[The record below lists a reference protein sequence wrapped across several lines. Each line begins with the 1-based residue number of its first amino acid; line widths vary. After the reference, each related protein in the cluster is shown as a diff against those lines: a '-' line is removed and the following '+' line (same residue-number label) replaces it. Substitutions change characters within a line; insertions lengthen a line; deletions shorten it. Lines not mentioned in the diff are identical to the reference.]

1 LDHKREQISRKTL
14 LFHLLARECLCSLD
28 QRKRK
33 TRNLQLKIKIS
44 FLIEWLKASV
54 LATLMHQR
62 EVDTT
67 SSERTKEEVEIT
79 EEEAIEICSVVEI
92 EEVKAVV
99 MIEKKLSK
107 RVLPDKFSNQIEV
120 LKEEVEAVEVLKSN
134 LKANPLVKL
143 NLRNMLKA
151 KMNTVSKLPPKTL
164 VDVVEEVII
173 AIDKTVLVRTFKT
186 KRVVL
191 KLKVKVMMAMK
202 GKRELVKRVTTK
214 RAEEVAATIE
224 VEITTEEE
232 VETTITRRDL
242 SPLLR
247 VLMEPVKVLD
257 VAEAR
262 TNLLVRKE
270 LKVKQLGWC
279 TERSIKKQMLR
290 KEMLMEKL
298 LCKSNLAQSLAVA

>member
-1 LDHKREQISRKTL
+1 MDHKREQISRKTL
-14 LFHLLARECLCSLD
+14 PFHLLARECLCSLD

-33 TRNLQLKIKIS
+33 TRNLWLKIKIS
-44 FLIEWLKASV
+44 FLIEWPKVSV

-79 EEEAIEICSVVEI
+79 EEEAIEICNVVEI
-92 EEVKAVV
+92 EEVEAVV

-120 LKEEVEAVEVLKSN
+120 LKEEEEAVEVLRSN
-134 LKANPLVKL
+134 LKANLLVKI
-143 NLRNMLKA
+143 NLRNMPKV
-151 KMNTVSKLPPKTL
+151 KMNTVSKLLPKTL

-173 AIDKTVLVRTFKT
+173 AIDKIVLVRTLKT

-191 KLKVKVMMAMK
+191 KLKVKAMMAMK

-232 VETTITRRDL
+232 VETTITKRNL
-242 SPLLR
+242 LPLLR
-247 VLMEPVKVLD
+247 VLVEPVKVLD

-270 LKVKQLGWC
+270 PKVKQLGWC

>member
-1 LDHKREQISRKTL
+1 MDHKREQISKKTL
-14 LFHLLARECLCSLD
+14 PFHLLARECLCSLD

-33 TRNLQLKIKIS
+33 TRNLWLKIKIS
-44 FLIEWLKASV
+44 FLIEWPKVSV

-79 EEEAIEICSVVEI
+79 EEEAIEICNVVEI
-92 EEVKAVV
+92 EEVEAVV

-120 LKEEVEAVEVLKSN
+120 LKEEEEAVEVLRSN
-134 LKANPLVKL
+134 LKANLLVKI
-143 NLRNMLKA
+143 NLRNMPKV
-151 KMNTVSKLPPKTL
+151 KMNMVSKLLPKTL

-173 AIDKTVLVRTFKT
+173 AIDKIVLVRTLKT

-191 KLKVKVMMAMK
+191 KLKVKAMMAMK

-232 VETTITRRDL
+232 VETTTTKRNL

-247 VLMEPVKVLD
+247 VLVEPVKVLD

-270 LKVKQLGWC
+270 PKVKQLGWC
-279 TERSIKKQMLR
+279 TERLIKKQMLR

>member
-1 LDHKREQISRKTL
+1 
-14 LFHLLARECLCSLD
+14 
-28 QRKRK
+28 
-33 TRNLQLKIKIS
+33 
-44 FLIEWLKASV
+44 
-54 LATLMHQR
+54 MHQR

-79 EEEAIEICSVVEI
+79 EEEAIEICNVVEI
-92 EEVKAVV
+92 EEVEAVV

-120 LKEEVEAVEVLKSN
+120 LKEEEEAVEVLRSN
-134 LKANPLVKL
+134 LKANLLVKI
-143 NLRNMLKA
+143 NLRNMPKV
-151 KMNTVSKLPPKTL
+151 KMNTVSKLLPKTL

-173 AIDKTVLVRTFKT
+173 AIDKIVLVRTLKT

-191 KLKVKVMMAMK
+191 KLKVKAMMAMK

-232 VETTITRRDL
+232 VETTITKRNL

-247 VLMEPVKVLD
+247 VLVELVKVLD

>member
-14 LFHLLARECLCSLD
+14 PFHLLARECLCSLD

-33 TRNLQLKIKIS
+33 TRNLWLKIKIS
-44 FLIEWLKASV
+44 FLIEWPKVSV

-79 EEEAIEICSVVEI
+79 EEEAIEICNVVEI
-92 EEVKAVV
+92 EEVEAVV

-120 LKEEVEAVEVLKSN
+120 LKEEEEAVEVLRSN
-134 LKANPLVKL
+134 LKANLLVKI
-143 NLRNMLKA
+143 NLRNMPKV
-151 KMNTVSKLPPKTL
+151 KMNTVSKLLPKTL

-173 AIDKTVLVRTFKT
+173 AIDKIVLVRTLKT

-191 KLKVKVMMAMK
+191 KLKVKAMMAMK

-232 VETTITRRDL
+232 VETTITKRNL
-242 SPLLR
+242 LPLLR
-247 VLMEPVKVLD
+247 VLVEPVKVLD

-270 LKVKQLGWC
+270 PKVKQLGWC

>member
-1 LDHKREQISRKTL
+1 MDHKREQISRKTL

-33 TRNLQLKIKIS
+33 TRNLRLKIKIS

-107 RVLPDKFSNQIEV
+107 KVLPDKFSNQIEV
-120 LKEEVEAVEVLKSN
+120 LKEEEEAVEVLRSN

-143 NLRNMLKA
+143 NLRNMLKV

-164 VDVVEEVII
+164 VDVVEEVTI
-173 AIDKTVLVRTFKT
+173 AIDKIVLVRTLKT

-247 VLMEPVKVLD
+247 VLVEPVKVLD
-257 VAEAR
+257 VAEAK

>member
-1 LDHKREQISRKTL
+1 MDHKREQISRKTL
-14 LFHLLARECLCSLD
+14 PFHLLARECLCSLD

-33 TRNLQLKIKIS
+33 TRNLWLKIKIS
-44 FLIEWLKASV
+44 FLIEWPKVSV

-79 EEEAIEICSVVEI
+79 EEEAIEICNVVEI
-92 EEVKAVV
+92 EEVEAVV

-120 LKEEVEAVEVLKSN
+120 LKEEEEAVEVLRSN
-134 LKANPLVKL
+134 LKANLLVKI
-143 NLRNMLKA
+143 NLRNMPKV
-151 KMNTVSKLPPKTL
+151 KMNTVSKLLPKTL

-173 AIDKTVLVRTFKT
+173 AIDKIVLVRTLKT

-191 KLKVKVMMAMK
+191 KLKVKAMMAMK

-232 VETTITRRDL
+232 VETTITKRNL

-247 VLMEPVKVLD
+247 VLVELVKVLD

-270 LKVKQLGWC
+270 PKVKQLGWC

>member
-1 LDHKREQISRKTL
+1 LDHKREQISKKTL
-14 LFHLLARECLCSLD
+14 PFHLLARECLCSLD

-33 TRNLQLKIKIS
+33 TRNLWLKIKIS
-44 FLIEWLKASV
+44 FLIEWPKVSV

-79 EEEAIEICSVVEI
+79 EEEAIEICNVVEI
-92 EEVKAVV
+92 EEVEAVV

-120 LKEEVEAVEVLKSN
+120 LKEEEEAVEVLRSN
-134 LKANPLVKL
+134 LKANLLVKI
-143 NLRNMLKA
+143 NLRNMPKV
-151 KMNTVSKLPPKTL
+151 KMNTVSKLLPKTL

-173 AIDKTVLVRTFKT
+173 AIDKIVLVRTLKT

-191 KLKVKVMMAMK
+191 KLKVKAMMAMK

-232 VETTITRRDL
+232 VETTITKRNL

-247 VLMEPVKVLD
+247 VLVEPVKVLD

-270 LKVKQLGWC
+270 PKVKQLGWC

>member
-14 LFHLLARECLCSLD
+14 PFHLLARECLCSLD

-33 TRNLQLKIKIS
+33 TRNLWLKIKIS
-44 FLIEWLKASV
+44 FLIEWPKVSV

-79 EEEAIEICSVVEI
+79 EEEAIEICNVVEI
-92 EEVKAVV
+92 EEVEAVV

-120 LKEEVEAVEVLKSN
+120 LKEEEEAVEVLRSN
-134 LKANPLVKL
+134 LKANLLVKI
-143 NLRNMLKA
+143 NLRNMPKV
-151 KMNTVSKLPPKTL
+151 KMNTVSKLLPKTL

-173 AIDKTVLVRTFKT
+173 AIDKIVLVRTLKT

-191 KLKVKVMMAMK
+191 KLKVKAMMAMK

-232 VETTITRRDL
+232 VETTITKRNL

-247 VLMEPVKVLD
+247 VLVEPVKVLD

-270 LKVKQLGWC
+270 PKVKQLGWC